1 MVNAKTQ
8 QGGYYPILQTGTQR
22 SGKAEALFKV
32 EEQESISEKCLLQK
46 KKKSIRFT
54 WHPLYSLY
62 KIQECFQDI
71 KPELR

>member
-46 KKKSIRFT
+46 KKKVYVLHGIRFI
-54 WHPLYSLY
+54 LSIKFRNAF
-62 KIQECFQDI
+62 KI
-71 KPELR
+71 